1 MANAPSIPTRSLPSS
16 GLQAEPRA
24 DFAPATSKSV
34 SHAPVENG
42 PERGD
47 RVFSAISSESAMAR
61 ILDLA
66 RWAPSGDNT
75 QPWRFE
81 IISEHHVVVH
91 GRDTRDEC
99 VYDLR
104 GNASHIALG
113 ALLETIAIAASIEG
127 FQIRIERRTD
137 QPDSQPTFDVRFE
150 SHQGM
155 KQDPLAEHIR
165 DRVTQRRPMRSKQI
179 EPAAV
184 NALSRSLPSGYTL
197 ALRTSFS
204 DRFRIAKQLYRSAW
218 IRLTTREAFETH
230 RKVIEWNARES
241 EDRIPDQ
248 AVGVDP
254 MTRRLMRWAMKSWSR
269 ISFLNRFMG
278 GTILPRLQ
286 LDFMPGLRCAGHF
299 FLVAEQVPTTIDDFV
314 AAGRALQRFWL
325 TATSLGLLVQPEMT
339 PLIFSQYTRD
349 DLRFT
354 SNERAI
360 RRAAQV
366 NERFTAMMGD
376 DVWPRVAFMGR
387 LGFGKTPRS
396 RSTRLP
402 LSKLRA

>member
-1 MANAPSIPTRSLPSS
+1 
-16 GLQAEPRA
+16 
-24 DFAPATSKSV
+24 
-34 SHAPVENG
+34 
-42 PERGD
+42 
-47 RVFSAISSESAMAR
+47 MAR

-354 SNERAI
+354 SNERAL